1 MLRLDPAGTL
11 SRLDLA
17 PPASGF
23 LQWQIL
29 DFALDRDAGVY
40 LLEQVTTHDGGAT
53 TLRKI
58 GADGVEAWRRSE
70 RSWRVDPDPE
80 VPAWSF
86 TSLLTGGSGVYLSAA
101 QERGLIARIDPAS
114 GRLTR
119 YADLAPWTGDA
130 LVGPDERV
138 HYVRFVPE
146 RNARAWVRL
155 DPETGRETETLCSPA
170 AFDLLALPIGVDA
183 QGRTYGVHG
192 WTVGCIGP
200 QGALLW
206 RESLDGSSAEVQNA
220 VGETGISA
228 WSRRPP
234 GGWIA
239 TARSISRPSG
249 PPVSTS
255 SLWSMVTYDRP
266 LTDEPEPRPRGSFS
280 RPDRDP
286 DAQLR
291 TDVRAPGGP
300 RKSGPAAAPGLRRPD
315 RTPTPGS
322 ARMSG
327 LQEAV
332 GNQAC
337 CGFWAPA
344 CCRPSPT

>member
-1 MLRLDPAGTL
+1 MKGLRVSEVAKIPWGAPPGIPEIFVDAPQDSRWTAEPPRQERAPVRLRPAPDGAFGLLAADPLTGSGLSPQVLRLDPAGTL
-11 SRLDLA
+11 SCLDLA

-86 TSLLTGGSGVYLSAA
+86 TTLLTGGSGVYLSAA
-101 QERGLIARIDPAS
+101 QERGLIGRIDPAS

-138 HYVRFVPE
+138 YYVRFVPE

-155 DPETGRETETLCSPA
+155 DPETGRKTEVLCSPA

-183 QGRTYGVHG
+183 RGRTYGVHG

-228 WSRRPP
+228 
-234 GGWIA
+234 
-239 TARSISRPSG
+239 
-249 PPVSTS
+249 
-255 SLWSMVTYDRP
+255 
-266 LTDEPEPRPRGSFS
+266 
-280 RPDRDP
+280 
-286 DAQLR
+286 
-291 TDVRAPGGP
+291 
-300 RKSGPAAAPGLRRPD
+300 
-315 RTPTPGS
+315 
-322 ARMSG
+322 
-327 LQEAV
+327 
-332 GNQAC
+332 
-337 CGFWAPA
+337 
-344 CCRPSPT
+344 

>member
-1 MLRLDPAGTL
+1 MKGLRVSEVAKIPWGAPPGIPEIFVDAPQDSRWTAEPPRKERAPVRLRAAPDGAFGLLAADPLTGSGLPPQVLRLDPAGTL

-29 DFALDRDAGVY
+29 DLALDRDAGVY

-138 HYVRFVPE
+138 YYVRFVPE
-146 RNARAWVRL
+146 RNARAWVRF
-155 DPETGRETETLCSPA
+155 DPETDRKTEVLCSPA

-206 RESLDGSSAEVQNA
+206 RASVDGSSAEVRNA
-220 VGETGISA
+220 VGG
-228 WSRRPP
+228 
-234 GGWIA
+234 
-239 TARSISRPSG
+239 
-249 PPVSTS
+249 
-255 SLWSMVTYDRP
+255 
-266 LTDEPEPRPRGSFS
+266 
-280 RPDRDP
+280 DRD
-286 DAQLR
+286 LR
-291 TDVRAPGGP
+291 LEPATSWRLDRNGTIHLPALGSSGFHLLALEHGDV
-300 RKSGPAAAPGLRRPD
+300 
-315 RTPTPGS
+315 
-322 ARMSG
+322 
-327 LQEAV
+327 
-332 GNQAC
+332 
-337 CGFWAPA
+337 
-344 CCRPSPT
+344 

>member
-1 MLRLDPAGTL
+1 MKPRQERAPVRLRPAPDGAFGLLAADPLTGSGLPPQVLRLDPAGTL

-17 PPASGF
+17 QPASGF
-23 LQWQIL
+23 LQWQIV
-29 DFALDRDAGVY
+29 DFALDRDGVY

-70 RSWRVDPDPE
+70 RSWRVDPDLD

-101 QERGLIARIDPAS
+101 QERGIIARIDPAS

-138 HYVRFVPE
+138 YYVRFVPE
-146 RNARAWVRL
+146 RNARAWVQRH
-155 DPETGRETETLCSPA
+155 PQTGRETETLCSPA

-183 QGRTYGVHG
+183 QGRTYGAHG

-206 RESLDGSSAEVQNA
+206 RESLDGSSAEVRNV
-220 VGETGISA
+220 VGG
-228 WSRRPP
+228 
-234 GGWIA
+234 
-239 TARSISRPSG
+239 
-249 PPVSTS
+249 
-255 SLWSMVTYDRP
+255 
-266 LTDEPEPRPRGSFS
+266 
-280 RPDRDP
+280 DRD
-286 DAQLR
+286 LR
-291 TDVRAPGGP
+291 LEPATSWRVDRNGTIHLPALGSSGFHLLSLEHGDV
-300 RKSGPAAAPGLRRPD
+300 
-315 RTPTPGS
+315 
-322 ARMSG
+322 
-327 LQEAV
+327 
-332 GNQAC
+332 
-337 CGFWAPA
+337 
-344 CCRPSPT
+344 